1 MTIEI
6 GLMFFSLDVL
16 AVFVNSGHIFW
27 MYIYKYLRWQKKK
40 K

>member
-6 GLMFFSLDVL
+6 GLMFFSLDVM

-27 MYIYKYLRWQKKK
+27 DVYI
-40 K
+40 